1 MRFPTYGG
9 GEEMRRATPEGRARI
24 LPTRV
29 VIVRVG
35 WDSYGWGHDSYAMK
49 GNARSPTHGGLDPAR
64 GIAGLALPRGLRE
77 ATRSYG

>member
-35 WDSYGWGHDSYAMK
+35 WIPMGGARIPMK